1 MVRKD
6 DPRFAGR
13 RRTRLMSLVALGAF
27 GALTVGATAAP
38 VTTDVGITQTG
49 APDPANVAR
58 ELTYTLTA
66 TNVGPGVPRSLVV
79 TDALPAAAAFV
90 RVTASA
96 GGNCSTPTVGT
107 TGTVRCTWDDP
118 PVGSVHTVA
127 IVVTPTA
134 VTTLVNTATA
144 GPQGGQDPTSAN
156 DSATTS
162 IRAIPYAL
170 AANGERCTW
179 VGTAGADTITGTPAK
194 DVICGLG
201 GNDTLYGLA
210 GNDVLD
216 GGAGNDTLFGAA
228 GADKLYGRAG
238 ADRLLAGA
246 GNDLLLGGL
255 GRDLLSGG
263 LGTDR
268 ARVLAGDTARSI
280 ERRL

>member
-1 MVRKD
+1 MARHE
-6 DPRFAGR
+6 RAGNGLG
-13 RRTRLMSLVALGAF
+13 RLRGVMAIGAF
-27 GALTVGATAAP
+27 GVMVATASAAP
-38 VTTDVGITQTG
+38 VTTDVGITQSAT
-49 APDPANVAR
+49 PDPANVAR

-66 TNVGPGVPRSLVV
+66 TNIGPGVPKSLVV
-79 TDALPAAAAFV
+79 NDALPASVKFV
-90 RVTASA
+90 KVIASA
-96 GGNCSTPTVGT
+96 GGTCTTPTVGT
-107 TGTVRCTWDDP
+107 SGSVRCTWDTP
-118 PVGSVHTVA
+118 PAGSVHSVS
-127 IVVTPTA
+127 IVVIPTA

-144 GPQGGQDPTSAN
+144 SPQPGQDPAAGNDAATS
-156 DSATTS
+156 T

-179 VGTAGADTITGTPAK
+179 VGTAAADTITGTSAK

-201 GNDTLYGLA
+201 GNDVLYGLA
-210 GNDVLD
+210 GDDVLD
-216 GGAGNDTLFGAA
+216 GGAGNDTLHGAA

-246 GNDLLLGGL
+246 GNDLLVGAL

-280 ERRL
+280 ERRF